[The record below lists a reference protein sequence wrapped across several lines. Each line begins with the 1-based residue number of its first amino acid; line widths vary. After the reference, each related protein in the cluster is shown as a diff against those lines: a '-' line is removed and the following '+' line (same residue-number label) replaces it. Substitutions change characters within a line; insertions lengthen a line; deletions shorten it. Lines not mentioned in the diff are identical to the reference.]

1 MEVLAR
7 CPWCLKVHY
16 STVIQTELSDK
27 RCVSV
32 TTAREGL
39 EHSKVCPKRPK
50 RSYQCEICNH
60 KPFTQLEKLRKHK
73 AHTHNEYPDGH
84 WNVYERQYPC
94 PKCNKMV
101 ACGYKKRKFRDH
113 EKRCT
118 KGVPSRE
125 CPVCFKPIFENM
137 KHKCTLGRITGTQ
150 HKRTYWQKLKMV
162 GEFRAIEDLGAAQR
176 ALYLE
181 KVGKQNITENLRR

>member
-7 CPWCLKVHY
+7 CPWCLKVHS
-16 STVIQTELSDK
+16 STVVYTELSDK

-50 RSYQCEICNH
+50 RPYQCDICEH
-60 KPFTQLEKLRKHK
+60 EPFTQMDKLRKHK
-73 AHTHNEYPDGH
+73 AHQHNEYPEGH
-84 WNVYERQYPC
+84 WNVYERQYAC
-94 PKCNKMV
+94 SKCNKLV
-101 ACGYKKRKFRDH
+101 DCGYKKCKFLDH

-125 CPVCFKPIFENM
+125 CPVCFKPIFENR

-150 HKRTYWQKLKMV
+150 HKRTYLQKLLMV
-162 GEFRAIEDLGAAQR
+162 DEFRTNEKLGPAQR
-176 ALYLE
+176 ALYLD
-181 KVGKQNITENLRR
+181 KVGKQNINENLRR